1 MGVQRLGV
9 STPSTN
15 TDTLI
20 YTADY
25 PFLASV
31 IGTNLTTSTSLVDV
45 WVVPTGVTQTS
56 GYVYYAYQTDIP
68 PSNTLETHKFALNIG
83 DRVYVRSTQN
93 TSFNLAGLR
102 QVDIQ
107 LATGVTSFQ
116 TTAPTNPIN
125 GQVWVDGDGVAGT
138 NISSLAGY
146 NVQASSATQIPFTVQ
161 GATGQTADLQQWDNS
176 AGTALAKVDSTGLM
190 YSQQSPVVNR
200 DGFNAGGKN
209 YLINGGFDVWQRGTT
224 WTGTPTANT
233 VFYATSD
240 RWFHAV
246 GTGSFSSTFER
257 VAAENSDSTYGIKFG
272 RNSGAGN
279 NAAPSIIGQA
289 IESINSKRLAGKTV
303 TLSFYA
309 KTLSSFGNSMQVYLI
324 SGTGSDQSS
333 QTIFG
338 AGYTGASVVFS
349 PGQAIS
355 ATMTRYT
362 FTGTVPS
369 NANQL
374 AVMFALYVT
383 PTTAGSNEYVQME
396 NIQLE
401 IGSTATNFSRA
412 SGSIQGELAACQ
424 RYYVRLG
431 GDSTYGIIGSGI
443 SASSTE
449 AYFVIPFPVTMR
461 TAPASMEFSTIRATD
476 LISVNSAIT
485 NLAMTSTETTRHAAR
500 LYTGSTSGLTA
511 YRPCFVSNLNSANGY
526 IGFSAEL

>member
-1 MGVQRLGV
+1 MTRIRDIANIL
-9 STPSTN
+9 SSSTN
-15 TDTLI
+15 MATD
-20 YTADY
+20 A
-25 PFLASV
+25 
-31 IGTNLTTSTSLVDV
+31 
-45 WVVPTGVTQTS
+45 
-56 GYVYYAYQTDIP
+56 
-68 PSNTLETHKFALNIG
+68 E
-83 DRVYVRSTQN
+83 
-93 TSFNLAGLR
+93 
-102 QVDIQ
+102 
-107 LATGVTSFQ
+107 VTS
-116 TTAPTNPIN
+116 A
-125 GQVWVDGDGVAGT
+125 
-138 NISSLAGY
+138 ISAQNMS
-146 NVQASSATQIPFTVQ
+146 
-161 GATGQTADLQQWDNS
+161 
-176 AGTALAKVDSTGLM
+176 
-190 YSQQSPVVNR
+190 
-200 DGFNAGGKN
+200 GKN

-279 NAAPSIIGQA
+279 NAAPSIIGQP
-289 IESINSKRLAGKTV
+289 IESLNAKRLAGKTV

-349 PGQAIS
+349 PGQVIS

-412 SGSIQGELAACQ
+412 GGDIQGELAKCQ
-424 RYYVRLG
+424 RYYYRTTATNYATY
-431 GDSTYGIIGSGI
+431 STIGS
-443 SASSTE
+443 AYSTTQGT
-449 AYFVIPFPVTMR
+449 VQTRLPVTMR
-461 TAPASMEFSTIRATD
+461 VPPTSVDFSTLQVLSLTNSGQTSVLSLSLNGNSTD
-476 LISVNSAIT
+476 NPEVIVTVA
-485 NLAMTSTETTRHAAR
+485 
-500 LYTGSTSGLTA
+500 SGL
-511 YRPCFVSNLNSANGY
+511 VSNNIINLRYNGAGSY
-526 IGFSAEL
+526 LGFSAEL

>member
-1 MGVQRLGV
+1 MA
-9 STPSTN
+9 
-15 TDTLI
+15 TD
-20 YTADY
+20 A
-25 PFLASV
+25 
-31 IGTNLTTSTSLVDV
+31 
-45 WVVPTGVTQTS
+45 
-56 GYVYYAYQTDIP
+56 
-68 PSNTLETHKFALNIG
+68 E
-83 DRVYVRSTQN
+83 
-93 TSFNLAGLR
+93 
-102 QVDIQ
+102 
-107 LATGVTSFQ
+107 VTS
-116 TTAPTNPIN
+116 A
-125 GQVWVDGDGVAGT
+125 
-138 NISSLAGY
+138 ISAQNMS
-146 NVQASSATQIPFTVQ
+146 
-161 GATGQTADLQQWDNS
+161 
-176 AGTALAKVDSTGLM
+176 
-190 YSQQSPVVNR
+190 
-200 DGFNAGGKN
+200 GKN

-257 VAAENSDSTYGIKFG
+257 VTAENSDSTYGIKFG

-279 NAAPSIIGQA
+279 NSAPSIIGQA

-424 RYYVRLG
+424 RYYWRANAGSIYQAFAAGQATTAANARYFLHHPVEMRTTPTSL
-431 GDSTYGIIGSGI
+431 DYSTL
-443 SASSTE
+443 SSTNSTGG
-449 AYFVIPFPVTMR
+449 A
-461 TAPASMEFSTIRATD
+461 TATFS
-476 LISVNSAIT
+476 S
-485 NLAMTSTETTRHAAR
+485 LAFTYSGRYGTWLLAA
-500 LYTGSTSGLTA
+500 GSSGLTA
-511 YRPCFVSNLNSANGY
+511 GNGTILIASNSTSAYVGMN
-526 IGFSAEL
+526 AEL

>member
-1 MGVQRLGV
+1 MA
-9 STPSTN
+9 
-15 TDTLI
+15 TD
-20 YTADY
+20 A
-25 PFLASV
+25 
-31 IGTNLTTSTSLVDV
+31 
-45 WVVPTGVTQTS
+45 
-56 GYVYYAYQTDIP
+56 
-68 PSNTLETHKFALNIG
+68 E
-83 DRVYVRSTQN
+83 
-93 TSFNLAGLR
+93 
-102 QVDIQ
+102 
-107 LATGVTSFQ
+107 VTS
-116 TTAPTNPIN
+116 A
-125 GQVWVDGDGVAGT
+125 
-138 NISSLAGY
+138 ISAQNMS
-146 NVQASSATQIPFTVQ
+146 
-161 GATGQTADLQQWDNS
+161 
-176 AGTALAKVDSTGLM
+176 
-190 YSQQSPVVNR
+190 
-200 DGFNAGGKN
+200 GKN

-424 RYYVRLG
+424 RYYQRLEAANNAGQMAIGPGWAFSSNGADLVYKLTTEMRVAPTTLDYSSLSHFQWQGATTNSVPATIAYDPNINSRYNAGVTFAKTSGYTSG
-431 GDSTYGIIGSGI
+431 GNYI
-443 SASSTE
+443 
-449 AYFVIPFPVTMR
+449 F
-461 TAPASMEFSTIRATD
+461 
-476 LISVNSAIT
+476 LVNS
-485 NLAMTSTETTRHAAR
+485 S
-500 LYTGSTSGLTA
+500 
-511 YRPCFVSNLNSANGY
+511 SAY
-526 IGFSAEL
+526 IGFGAEI

>member
-1 MGVQRLGV
+1 MTRIRDIANIL
-9 STPSTN
+9 SSSTN
-15 TDTLI
+15 MATD
-20 YTADY
+20 A
-25 PFLASV
+25 
-31 IGTNLTTSTSLVDV
+31 
-45 WVVPTGVTQTS
+45 
-56 GYVYYAYQTDIP
+56 
-68 PSNTLETHKFALNIG
+68 E
-83 DRVYVRSTQN
+83 
-93 TSFNLAGLR
+93 
-102 QVDIQ
+102 
-107 LATGVTSFQ
+107 VTS
-116 TTAPTNPIN
+116 A
-125 GQVWVDGDGVAGT
+125 
-138 NISSLAGY
+138 ISAQNMS
-146 NVQASSATQIPFTVQ
+146 
-161 GATGQTADLQQWDNS
+161 
-176 AGTALAKVDSTGLM
+176 
-190 YSQQSPVVNR
+190 
-200 DGFNAGGKN
+200 GKN

-412 SGSIQGELAACQ
+412 GGDIQGELAKCQ
-424 RYYVRLG
+424 RYYQTSFDLG
-431 GDSTYGIIGSGI
+431 QTPAHNASYFGETTLSCVNGGFSTNSYGAIL
-443 SASSTE
+443 
-449 AYFVIPFPVTMR
+449 FPVKMR
-461 TAPASMEFSTIRATD
+461 TAPTVNIWNPRNASATGNSAKFYSAGVAYDTSTIDMGNTTSSSHGMTFKSNNMGATA
-476 LISVNSAIT
+476 IVFFAYSA
-485 NLAMTSTETTRHAAR
+485 
-500 LYTGSTSGLTA
+500 
-511 YRPCFVSNLNSANGY
+511 
-526 IGFSAEL
+526 SAEL